1 MRRIL
6 LLVILIFSGVFL
18 GACNPLAKKA
28 KSGLQVQITDS
39 VAASVYLDG
48 TYVEK
53 TPFINKELNP
63 GEYILKIQPDD
74 PKLIPYET
82 KISLKPGLL
91 SVVTWQLAQR
101 PELSGGVIYEM
112 ESINSK
118 QKSEI
123 SFITIPDGA
132 IITLAGQEKMF
143 APVILPDI
151 NPGHTEFEVSLPSYG
166 TQKHTINVIP
176 GYRMII
182 TVKLAKENLSGTQTE
197 SSSEVMQQATDSA
210 TQPTTNPTPEISETA
225 PKIDATNSATN
236 SGTPTNTGQ
245 KVQIKSTNFFVEG
258 KEVLRV
264 RSAPN
269 SSGAELGF
277 AEVGSIHPYLGVTQS
292 GWYNIQFNG
301 QTGWVNIQ
309 YAQLVQ

>member
-1 MRRIL
+1 MKRVL
-6 LLVILIFSGVFL
+6 LLIILIFSGVFL
-18 GACNPLAKKA
+18 SACNPLAKKA

-48 TYVEK
+48 AYVEK
-53 TPFINKELNP
+53 TPFINKELKP

-91 SVVTWQLAQR
+91 SVVTWQLAER

-112 ESINSK
+112 EQINSK

-123 SFITIPDGA
+123 SFVTIPDGA
-132 IITLAGQEKMF
+132 IVTIAGQEKVF

-182 TVKLAKENLSGTQTE
+182 TVKLAKENLTATQTE
-197 SSSEVMQQATDSA
+197 NNSETEQQATDSA
-210 TQPTTNPTPEISETA
+210 TLPTTSPAPANPDPTA
-225 PKIDATNSATN
+225 QTNSATN
-236 SGTPTNTGQ
+236 SATPTATGQ
-245 KVQIKSTNFFVEG
+245 KVQIKATNFFVEG

-264 RSAPN
+264 RDLPN
-269 SSGAELGF
+269 SSGKELGF
-277 AEVGSIHPYLGVTQS
+277 AEVGSIHLYLGVTQG

-301 QTGWVNIQ
+301 QTGWVNTQ